1 MGPFLS
7 ARQQSLVFYLPDF
20 FSMNVVF
27 SIYNFASHI
36 LATKSFHQA
45 FTSNSHERWWE
56 LSFWVLPESQQ
67 FKYIH
72 LIRTS
77 CSMDKSYTGGSRL
90 MKISLVRISLPRF
103 FKTFHKYLANVN
115 FGLFISLVRI
125 FGQNI
130 QLMRIFG
137 LFISLLRFALC

>member
-1 MGPFLS
+1 MLLNALKYTTLLLFNHYQASKMESVSKIIILHGMSIPHYSNYDFFPLGKQSLPVNKTPLQNRNWVITDPINKMGVAHTMGPFLS

-56 LSFWVLPESQQ
+56 LSFWVLPES
-67 FKYIH
+67 
-72 LIRTS
+72 
-77 CSMDKSYTGGSRL
+77 
-90 MKISLVRISLPRF
+90 
-103 FKTFHKYLANVN
+103 
-115 FGLFISLVRI
+115 
-125 FGQNI
+125 
-130 QLMRIFG
+130 
-137 LFISLLRFALC
+137 